1 MDVLDLFFKKFS
13 YKFPKGYPDM
23 SNPKEK
29 EMLFEIIKRL
39 TEEEKPKFNKQ
50 DLIDYINNL
59 EDEEALNKILKFAKS
74 TGFSKNVNNYLKD
87 KNLTDKDITYFLS
100 LVQDMDKLGEFAAL
114 AQNPPKLDLTKS
126 NIYSQIPGF
135 DPSDLKELFITM
147 KDSIKGTVSLGPGE
161 NFLSIFFGNVAKEGS
176 KGDLNVDGKEV
187 ELKARTGS
195 TGAVV
200 SPRIYNRGDFSK
212 SIKPFITEFIKE
224 LGLEPDQENELE
236 QINTPGGGSWP
247 SKLNEILKNYLS
259 FGKDKDLFI
268 KKLNKMFKLM
278 YRTLDINAND
288 YIKDDTF
295 DFNTFTIDLAKKL
308 AKAYYDTEGFDGL
321 MMADMNGNFK
331 YYPEDKFIEDIG
343 KEIKVSYP
351 SDLLPRLKI

>member
-1 MDVLDLFFKKFS
+1 MDALDLFFKKYS

-23 SNPKEK
+23 DDPNDK
-29 EMLFEIIKRL
+29 EMLFEIVKKL

-114 AQNPPKLDLTKS
+114 AQSPPKLDLTKS
-126 NIYSQIPGF
+126 NFYEQIPGF
-135 DPSDLKELFITM
+135 DSSDLKELFTTM

-200 SPRIYNRGDFSK
+200 SPRIYNRGDFTK
-212 SIKPFITEFIKE
+212 SVKPYIAEFIKE
-224 LGLEPDQENELE
+224 LDLEPDQENELE
-236 QINTPGGGSWP
+236 QINTPGDGSWP
-247 SKLNEILKNYLS
+247 SKLNEILKKYLS
-259 FGKDKDLFI
+259 FGGDKDLFI
-268 KKLNKMFKLM
+268 KDLNKMFKSM

-288 YIKDDTF
+288 YIKGDTF

-308 AKAYYDTEGFDGL
+308 AKAYYDAEQFDGF

-331 YYPEDKFIEDIG
+331 YYSKDEFIEDIG
-343 KEIKVSYP
+343 KGIKVSYP